1 MRGSIW
7 IKNVGRN
14 IACSDVTKFLT
25 EFIVTNSELELNIL
39 CRCHNLRWKGV
50 KLTEIIIDQHIPF
63 RKLVTCDC
71 ILRDVNGLFHLIC
84 APTLSRIIEFFGG
97 FNSLEAENLRG
108 FLSRGVSMVEFLGEH
123 QSKACP

>member
-25 EFIVTNSELELNIL
+25 EFIVTNSELEFINIL
-39 CRCHNLRWKGV
+39 CHNQVERWKGV

-71 ILRDVNGLFHLIC
+71 ILRDLNGL
-84 APTLSRIIEFFGG
+84 
-97 FNSLEAENLRG
+97 NSI
-108 FLSRGVSMVEFLGEH
+108 
-123 QSKACP
+123 